1 MGHGNNKETQG
12 ENHTCQAESATDST
26 QEIPKGVYDG
36 SVDLA
41 RVG

>member
-1 MGHGNNKETQG
+1 MGHVSNKEIQG

-26 QEIPKGVYDG
+26 QEIPERVYDG

-41 RVG
+41 